1 MYILENTMLKKTIIS
16 LSVATAALMVTGCTH
31 ENKDVTATNTTAKEV
46 KKDISKVE
54 VKTAVDGAVLYPIK
68 NSSYTAY
75 RVNTQS
81 YTTAQGR
88 TPTAT
93 ELAAWDI
100 DVNPDM
106 SNMPVYD
113 MKHGKPVL
121 NEDGT
126 KKIAQGSV
134 EEGDEL
140 FEEKCA
146 MCHGDFGSGGKGY
159 PALSGGDINSLTYQL
174 QNPADDVPN
183 EEPPS
188 RKIGSYWPYAST
200 LFWYIQDAMP
210 FPHPK
215 SLSNSETYAL
225 TAYLLQANEVEING
239 EEIDDEFVL
248 NATNFKDIVMPNVDG
263 FYPNVDTP
271 EDPAKGVA
279 NATKFLSN
287 DKNYGAGVRCM
298 SDCIKGEV
306 PVLRIKAELDDGI
319 KPLPSTVRDMPV
331 VVDDRKEIPGRN
343 DYEAS
348 CSVCHATDMMGAPKV
363 GDKEVWQ
370 DRVDNGVD
378 KLYENAIHG
387 LNGMPPRGGTDFDDE
402 RMKTII
408 NYMINISK

>member
-1 MYILENTMLKKTIIS
+1 MYILENTMLKKTVIS
-16 LSVATAALMVTGCTH
+16 LSVAAAATLMFTGCFGD
-31 ENKDVTATNTTAKEV
+31 NQKVTETNTNTTTTAKET
-46 KKDISKVE
+46 KKV
-54 VKTAVDGAVLYPIK
+54 AVDGAVLYPTK
-68 NSSYTAY
+68 NGSYTAY
-75 RVNTQS
+75 KVNPQVENFK
-81 YTTAQGR
+81 TTHGR

-93 ELAAWDI
+93 EIAAWDI

-106 SNMPVYD
+106 SNMPKYD

-121 NEDGT
+121 DDNGEKIVAKGT
-126 KKIAQGSV
+126 P

-140 FEEKCA
+140 FEAQCA

-174 QNPADDVPN
+174 QDPADPN
-183 EEPPS
+183 PGQEPPS
-188 RKIGSYWPYAST
+188 KRIGSYWPYAST

-225 TAYLLQANEVEING
+225 TAYLLQANEVTING
-239 EEIDDEFVL
+239 EEIEDDWEL
-248 NATNFKDIVMPNVDG
+248 SAANFKEIKMPNADG

-279 NATKFLSN
+279 NATKFLSD

-298 SDCIKGEV
+298 TNCRDGKV
-306 PVLRIKAELDDGI
+306 PVLRIKADLSDGI
-319 KPLPSTVRDMPV
+319 VPAPSTVRDMPV
-331 VVDDRKEIPGRN
+331 VVDERKEIPGRK

-363 GDKEVWQ
+363 GDKEVWAS
-370 DRVDNGVD
+370 RVDNIETT
-378 KLYENAIHG
+378 YNNAING

-408 NYMINISK
+408 DYMISVSK

>member
-1 MYILENTMLKKTIIS
+1 MYILENTMLKKTIMS
-16 LSVATAALMVTGCTH
+16 LGVAAAILTTTGCVSDTQRTT
-31 ENKDVTATNTTAKEV
+31 KDSKTTT
-46 KKDISKVE
+46 KK
-54 VKTAVDGAVLYPIK
+54 AVDGAMLYPIK
-68 NSSYTAY
+68 NNSYTAY
-75 RVNTQS
+75 RVNTQ
-81 YTTAQGR
+81 TFNTPHGK
-88 TPTAT
+88 TPTKT
-93 ELAAWDI
+93 EIAAWDI

-106 SNMPVYD
+106 SNLPKYD
-113 MKHGKPVL
+113 MKNGKPVL

-159 PALSGGDINSLTYQL
+159 PPLSGGDISSLTNQL
-174 QNPADDVPN
+174 QNPADKDPGQ
-183 EEPPS
+183 EPPS
-188 RKIGSYWPYAST
+188 KRIGSYWPYAST

-225 TAYLLQANEVEING
+225 TAYLLSVNEVPING
-239 EEIDDEFVL
+239 EEIDDDFVL
-248 NATNFKDIVMPNVDG
+248 SAKNFKDIKMPNRNG

-287 DKNYGAGVRCM
+287 DKNYGAGTRCM
-298 SDCIKGEV
+298 KDCIKGDV
-306 PVLRIKAELDDGI
+306 KDLVLRIKTSLDDGI
-319 KPLPSTVRDMPV
+319 KPPLSEVKDLPV
-331 VVDDRKEIPGRN
+331 VVDDRKEIPGRK

-363 GDKEVWQ
+363 GDKEVWA
-370 DRVDNGVD
+370 DRVENGVD
-378 KLYENAIHG
+378 KLYDHAING
-387 LNGMPPRGGTDFDDE
+387 LNGMPPRGGTNFSDE
-402 RMKTII
+402 KIKTIVD
-408 NYMINISK
+408 YMIKTSK